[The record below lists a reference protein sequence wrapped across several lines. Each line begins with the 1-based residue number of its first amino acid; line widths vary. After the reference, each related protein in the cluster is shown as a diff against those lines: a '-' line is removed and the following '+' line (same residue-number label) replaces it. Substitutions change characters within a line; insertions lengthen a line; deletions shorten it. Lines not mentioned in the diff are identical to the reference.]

1 MSSNCPLSCDLCPAA
16 KSTTTQ
22 SLPPS
27 STATPAGSDCSD
39 SSEHCPYWAS
49 IGECENNAGFMSSNC
64 PLSCD
69 ACPQAK
75 STTTQPL
82 PLSSTAAP
90 AGSDC
95 SDLSEHCPYWASIG
109 ECESNARWMSSNC
122 PLSCDACPQAKS
134 TTTQSLPLSS
144 TATPAGSDC
153 SDLSEH
159 CPYWA
164 SIGECDSNT
173 RWMESNC
180 PLSCDACPPAKASTT
195 QASNLSTTPAG
206 PPGLRIAAMLRP
218 TRLVDEG
225 EQVTL
230 LCLSDGSPSPRFT
243 WTRGNGVALPPA
255 AVVDPATGTLVI
267 GRVRPEDDGEY
278 TCTAEDGVD
287 VVSSS
292 VSFDACPNITDCSD
306 TNRYCPS
313 WAQNG
318 ECENNPGWMNSN
330 CPLSCGVCHPD
341 LPADCLTTKR
351 GRAWD
356 TWECTNVTSVPEEVR
371 TKLQLDTFYQKYL
384 HAYGIPILGSSILP
398 DDALRRCCYDVLFM
412 LADRRDLRDSYF
424 NVYGR
429 AAIMAESEV
438 TLDIPEHSHMDESF
452 NTRARGLGGTVSY
465 PVSTGAEENVLCYQ
479 SDSLRVEDIFMHE
492 FAHGVHNMAAKIVIP
507 DFDDR
512 LGAAYQDALAN
523 GRFANTYADD
533 TVFEYWAEGV
543 QSYFNV
549 NHESD
554 PPDGIHNYVNTREEL
569 RDYDPALYNLVQEI
583 FPCGNHVVDRCVK
596 DYDASEIKVDCKN
609 GLVRTTI
616 DGSTIFG

>member
-1 MSSNCPLSCDLCPAA
+1 
-16 KSTTTQ
+16 
-22 SLPPS
+22 
-27 STATPAGSDCSD
+27 
-39 SSEHCPYWAS
+39 
-49 IGECENNAGFMSSNC
+49 
-64 PLSCD
+64 
-69 ACPQAK
+69 
-75 STTTQPL
+75 
-82 PLSSTAAP
+82 
-90 AGSDC
+90 
-95 SDLSEHCPYWASIG
+95 
-109 ECESNARWMSSNC
+109 
-122 PLSCDACPQAKS
+122 
-134 TTTQSLPLSS
+134 
-144 TATPAGSDC
+144 
-153 SDLSEH
+153 
-159 CPYWA
+159 
-164 SIGECDSNT
+164 
-173 RWMESNC
+173 
-180 PLSCDACPPAKASTT
+180 
-195 QASNLSTTPAG
+195 
-206 PPGLRIAAMLRP
+206 MLRP

-243 WTRGNGVALPPA
+243 WTRGNGAALPPA

-292 VSFDACPNITDCSD
+292 VSFDVCPDVSDCSD
-306 TNRYCPS
+306 SSGSCPR
-313 WAQNG
+313 WARDR
-318 ECENNPGWMNSN
+318 ECENNPGWMLPN

-356 TWECTNVTSVPEEVR
+356 TWECTNVASVPEEVR
-371 TKLQLDTFYQKYL
+371 TKLKLDTFYQKYL

-512 LGAAYQDALAN
+512 LGAAYQDAWAN

-543 QSYFNV
+543 
-549 NHESD
+549 
-554 PPDGIHNYVNTREEL
+554 
-569 RDYDPALYNLVQEI
+569 
-583 FPCGNHVVDRCVK
+583 
-596 DYDASEIKVDCKN
+596 
-609 GLVRTTI
+609 
-616 DGSTIFG
+616 